1 MARMAYLRKPDGQ
14 KRGKPTIPRVMKQKY
29 QMPTFPTF
37 IPSPGEDRTTHDGFI
52 NALHQ
57 ECKSVHPRKQVCYHK
72 GCPCTRIYNFTYN

>member
-52 NALHQ
+52 NALQ
-57 ECKSVHPRKQVCYHK
+57 LECKSVQPRKQVCYHK
-72 GCPCTRIYNFTYN
+72 GYPCI